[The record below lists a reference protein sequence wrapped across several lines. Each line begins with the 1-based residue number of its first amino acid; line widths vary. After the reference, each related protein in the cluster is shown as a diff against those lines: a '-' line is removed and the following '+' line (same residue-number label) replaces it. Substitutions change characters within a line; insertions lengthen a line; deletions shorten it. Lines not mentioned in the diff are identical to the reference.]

1 MLSPDERARLLESGV
16 PYALRLD
23 MAAACARAGDLGWI
37 EHGEGPD
44 GETGAVAA
52 RPQAWGDVIL
62 ARKETPTSYHLS
74 VVIDDALQGVTEV
87 VRGQDLFWST
97 SVHRLLQQLLGLPQ
111 PAYRHHRL
119 VRDGDGAQ
127 TVEIDRGHGLAGTAR
142 RRRDAGRYPP
152 PGRPALSRGGRCP
165 QQRVRR
171 DSPRPAMAWWRRA
184 RVGGIMAPKSRSQRI
199 DAAAEKAAAE
209 ETRPVPRASAR
220 HAAAAA
226 PGMVEA
232 ALAAFAHE
240 VRTPLTGILAIS
252 DLLATSDLGER
263 ERRWVDTIK
272 AGAEHL
278 ASLATLFVDAARS
291 GNAGPGVRQDLFDL
305 RALARNA
312 GDSLAGRAAAKGLQS
327 PVDISE
333 KLPAF
338 VVGDPVRLRAALE
351 NLIDNAVK
359 FTEKRRRRAQ
369 GRADARG
376 ARQGRRRV
384 CGFRQRHRADA
395 EGNQAA
401 VPSVLAGQCQHR
413 LALRRRRARPVVGQ
427 ALARAMG
434 GDIVVAQRRGGGTTF
449 TLTVMLTRAKAAK
462 AADSDA
468 DAEPPPD
475 PVRPL
480 RVLSVED
487 NPFGRVVL
495 NAILTELGHQA
506 EFIGRGEAAAE
517 RIADGAFDAVLM
529 DMVLPGINGIEAIR
543 RIREL
548 KPPHGRIAIIGV
560 SGRGD
565 DEAASRA
572 AGADAFLV
580 KPVSPR
586 ALATALL
593 EATRRAAAAT

>member
-1 MLSPDERARLLESGV
+1 M
-16 PYALRLD
+16 
-23 MAAACARAGDLGWI
+23 
-37 EHGEGPD
+37 
-44 GETGAVAA
+44 VAA
-52 RPQAWGDVIL
+52 G
-62 ARKETPTSYHLS
+62 
-74 VVIDDALQGVTEV
+74 
-87 VRGQDLFWST
+87 
-97 SVHRLLQQLLGLPQ
+97 
-111 PAYRHHRL
+111 
-119 VRDGDGAQ
+119 
-127 TVEIDRGHGLAGTAR
+127 
-142 RRRDAGRYPP
+142 
-152 PGRPALSRGGRCP
+152 
-165 QQRVRR
+165 
-171 DSPRPAMAWWRRA
+171 
-184 RVGGIMAPKSRSQRI
+184 VGGIMAPKSRSQRTTRPPKRRPAKKRASS
-199 DAAAEKAAAE
+199 AAARKPRGKRAAA
-209 ETRPVPRASAR
+209 TAAS
-220 HAAAAA
+220 
-226 PGMVEA
+226 GMVEA

-252 DLLATSDLGER
+252 DLLATSDLDER

-291 GNAGPGVRQDLFDL
+291 GSSGLGVRQDFFDL

-312 GDSLAGRAAAKGLQS
+312 GDSLAGRATAKGLQS
-327 PVDISE
+327 PVEISE

-338 VVGDPVRLRAALE
+338 VIGDPVRLRAALE

-359 FTEKRRRRAQ
+359 FTETGGVALAVSTTRGVKGKVGVAFAISDSGIGLTLAEIKRLFRPFSQANVSIASRF
-369 GRADARG
+369 GG
-376 ARQGRRRV
+376 AGL
-384 CGFRQRHRADA
+384 GLS
-395 EGNQAA
+395 
-401 VPSVLAGQCQHR
+401 SVK
-413 LALRRRRARPVVGQ
+413 

-434 GDIVVAQRRGGGTTF
+434 GDIVVTQRRGGGTTF
-449 TLTVMLTRAKAAK
+449 TLTVTLDPRQGAERGQSGA
-462 AADSDA
+462 DA
-468 DAEPPPD
+468 DASSEPA
-475 PVRPL
+475 RAL

-517 RIADGAFDAVLM
+517 RIAQGGFDAVLM

-543 RIREL
+543 RIRSL
-548 KPPHGRIAIIGV
+548 NAPLGRIAIIGV

-586 ALATALL
+586 ALATVLL